1 MARPREFDP
10 DKALE
15 QAMDVF
21 WQHGYEGASL
31 PDLLSGMGLTRG
43 SLYKAFKDKRSL
55 FLLVLNRYEQIAV
68 AQAVALLGDDSI
80 PDGADRI
87 DALFASITD
96 AVEAGDKRGC
106 LLCSA
111 AAGPSSYDPDI
122 AAAVKQALQQMHDG
136 FSTALAASDI
146 PPEEQPALADLLVTQ
161 YVGLRI
167 MARSVDRLDVLS
179 RAGAAVAGLLR
190 RG

>member
-87 DALFASITD
+87 DALFASN
-96 AVEAGDKRGC
+96 
-106 LLCSA
+106 
-111 AAGPSSYDPDI
+111 
-122 AAAVKQALQQMHDG
+122 DG
-136 FSTALAASDI
+136 S
-146 PPEEQPALADLLVTQ
+146 E
-161 YVGLRI
+161 
-167 MARSVDRLDVLS
+167 
-179 RAGAAVAGLLR
+179 
-190 RG
+190 